1 MKNIV
6 LIGMPGTGKS
16 TVGKALADRLGY
28 DFVNADDLI
37 VQTTDKTLPE
47 ILRQAAGRGTVLA
60 GISAGMNCWFEASST
75 DSYGPLAPLHDGL
88 GFLAGGACP
97 HLLGEPGRRDSL
109 RRWVASGAL
118 PTTYAA
124 DGHVAL
130 VWRDGALVEAVGEA
144 PGRLALKVERSGD
157 RAVEREIPV
166 RQL

>member
-1 MKNIV
+1 MWRRHV
-6 LIGMPGTGKS
+6 
-16 TVGKALADRLGY
+16 
-28 DFVNADDLI
+28 
-37 VQTTDKTLPE
+37 LPE

-60 GISAGMNCWFEASST
+60 GISAGMNCWFVASST

-97 HLLGEPGRRDSL
+97 HLLGEPGLRDSL

-124 DGHVAL
+124 DDHVAL
-130 VWRDGALVEAVGEA
+130 VWRDGALIEAIGEA
-144 PGRLALKVERSGD
+144 SGRLALKVERSGD
-157 RAVEREIPV
+157 HAVEYEIPV